1 VNGVDYTILQTAA
14 DTDSVIDALTT
25 LAPGWSDRTG
35 IQHAQA
41 WTTVP
46 MEPRAAGQFAPLLAN
61 LLGRGVLVWTVDS
74 EQCRVSLHRT
84 NGSVVEAV
92 DRPDQVDALA
102 RAFHESHLLVSTEG
116 DKDKTALASAAADMA
131 RSPCDRHKAFSE
143 LLGVPHVAPTR
154 QPGPNPTSPSLTT
167 ASTPLGT
174 DHFRRR
180 ERIRSTRSWL
190 HLFSGLGGVGIVLLV
205 IRGPWLLIP
214 VFLVV
219 IGVLQVIRLWIGR
232 SLPPGDAK
240 SRPVTLG

>member
-1 VNGVDYTILQTAA
+1 VDYTILQTAA

-35 IQHAQA
+35 IEHVRA

-46 MEPRAAGQFAPLLAN
+46 MDPRAARQFAPLLAN
-61 LLGRGVLVWTVDS
+61 LLGRGVLVWTVDA
-74 EQCRVSLHRT
+74 EHCRASLYRA

-102 RAFHESHLLVSTEG
+102 RAFQETHLLVSAEG
-116 DKDKTALASAAADMA
+116 EADKDKTALAAATTDGA
-131 RSPCDRHKAFSE
+131 RSPSERHRAFSE

-154 QPGPNPTSPSLTT
+154 PPAPNPTTPSLTT
-167 ASTPLGT
+167 ASAPLGT
-174 DHFRRR
+174 EQFRRR

-190 HLFSGLGGVGIVLLV
+190 HLFSGLGGVAIVLLV
-205 IRGPWLLIP
+205 IQGPWLLIP

-219 IGVLQVIRLWIGR
+219 ILVFQAIRYWIGR

>member
-1 VNGVDYTILQTAA
+1 MDYTILQTAA

-35 IQHAQA
+35 IEHAQG

-46 MEPRAAGQFAPLLAN
+46 MEPRTASQFAPLLAN
-61 LLGRGVLVWTVDS
+61 LLGRGVLVWTVDA
-74 EQCRVSLHRT
+74 EHCRVSLHRA
-84 NGSVVEAV
+84 NGSVVDAV
-92 DRPDQVDALA
+92 DRPDQVDELA

-116 DKDKTALASAAADMA
+116 EKDKTALAAAASDPA
-131 RSPCDRHKAFSE
+131 RSPNDRHRAFSD

-154 QPGPNPTSPSLTT
+154 PPAPNPTAPSLTS
-167 ASTPLGT
+167 ASAPLGT
-174 DHFRRR
+174 DQFRRR

-190 HLFSGLGGVGIVLLV
+190 HLFSGLGGVAIVLLV
-205 IRGPWLLIP
+205 IQGPWLLIP

-219 IGVLQVIRLWIGR
+219 IGVLQVIRFWIGR